1 MHAFFSFHSALF
13 EGRLI
18 CQISNHM
25 VFSLP
30 LSMLYILLIL
40 LIVVNLP
47 YFQEEMMSK
56 ENPIK
61 LQNLKKKQIKKENSM
76 AVDRL
81 VDRIKWA
88 VNKPVDRTQ
97 QRRNTTQMFDMQQT
111 LSIGSRHYRQPEAQN
126 RIQVSFSGAFMFFL
140 VNSEQNSNS
149 IH

>member
-1 MHAFFSFHSALF
+1 VQAFGVQAFGNFYSSLESGFAQLQRQISLYPKFSLCWMHAFFSFHSALF

-61 LQNLKKKQIKKENSM
+61 L
-76 AVDRL
+76 
-81 VDRIKWA
+81 
-88 VNKPVDRTQ
+88 
-97 QRRNTTQMFDMQQT
+97 
-111 LSIGSRHYRQPEAQN
+111 
-126 RIQVSFSGAFMFFL
+126 
-140 VNSEQNSNS
+140 
-149 IH
+149 